1 VKTLLKK
8 YSHIW
13 AASYLLI
20 YLPWFFYLEKT
31 VVGNYTIMHVRLDD
45 FIPFC
50 EYFII
55 PYLLWFL
62 YIAVFYLYFFFT
74 DKQSYYKLCIF
85 LFTGMTISML
95 ICTFFPNG
103 TDLRISVDS
112 SKNVCSRL
120 VAMIHAADTS
130 TNVFPSVH
138 AYNALGVHFSIIKS
152 QALREKVWLRRCS
165 FLLMIT
171 ICLSTVVLKQHSV
184 IDVAGAVILA
194 YVMYPFVYGTDYVA
208 NRKQVQEKALG

>member
-8 YSHIW
+8 YGHIW
-13 AASYLLI
+13 VAGYIFI
-20 YLPWFFYLEKT
+20 YLPWFIFLEKT
-31 VVGNYTIMHVRLDD
+31 VIHYTIIHVTLDD
-45 FIPFC
+45 YIPFC

-55 PYLLWFL
+55 PYLLWFV
-62 YIAVFYLYFFFT
+62 YIAVFFLYFFFT

-85 LFTGMTISML
+85 LFTGMTVSML

-103 TDLRISVDS
+103 TNLRVAVDG
-112 SKNVCSRL
+112 SKNICSRL
-120 VAMIHAADTS
+120 VAMVHAADTP
-130 TNVFPSVH
+130 TNIFPSVH
-138 AYNALGVHFSIIKS
+138 AYNSLGIHFSIINS

-165 FLLMIT
+165 FLLMIA

-194 YVMYPFVYGTDYVA
+194 YVMYPFVYGINYAA
-208 NRKQVQEKALG
+208 NRKQVQEEALG

>member
-1 VKTLLKK
+1 MKTLLKK

-13 AASYLLI
+13 VAGYIFI
-20 YLPWFFYLEKT
+20 YLPWFIFLEKT
-31 VVGNYTIMHVRLDD
+31 VIHYTIIHVTLDD
-45 FIPFC
+45 YIPFC

-55 PYLLWFL
+55 PYLLWFV
-62 YIAVFYLYFFFT
+62 YIAVFFLYFFFT

-85 LFTGMTISML
+85 LFTGMTVSML

-103 TDLRISVDS
+103 TNLRVAVDG
-112 SKNVCSRL
+112 SKNICSRL
-120 VAMIHAADTS
+120 VAMVHAADTP
-130 TNVFPSVH
+130 TNIFPSVH
-138 AYNALGVHFSIIKS
+138 AYNSLGIHFSIINS

-165 FLLMIT
+165 FLLMIA

-194 YVMYPFVYGTDYVA
+194 YVMYPFVYGINYAA
-208 NRKQVQEKALG
+208 NRKQVQEEALG